1 MNNDIERVLYSE
13 SQIQSR
19 IAEMAKQ
26 IENDY
31 ADKRPVVISVL
42 TGAILFTVDL
52 LEKLDVY
59 TTLDFIDVSS
69 YFGGTESS
77 GRVELVRDL
86 KSDVKGKDILIC
98 EDIIDSGR
106 TLQFLVDLLKKR
118 GAKSIKVA
126 TMLDKPDG
134 RDEAVTVEADYA
146 GFTVPNEFLVGY
158 GLDYDGF
165 YRNLPYVGI
174 LKPAVYSK

>member
-13 SQIQSR
+13 EEIQTR
-19 IAEMAKQ
+19 IGEMAKQ
-26 IENDY
+26 IEKDY
-31 ADKRPVVISVL
+31 ADKRPMVISVL

-52 LEKLDVY
+52 LEKADIY

-69 YFGGTESS
+69 YFGAAESS

-106 TLQFLVDLLKKR
+106 TLQYLVDLLKKR

-126 TMLDKPDG
+126 TMLDKPAG
-134 RDEAVTVEADYA
+134 RDKDVTVEADYA
-146 GFTVPNEFLVGY
+146 GFLVPNEFLVGY
-158 GLDYDGF
+158 GLDYDGY

-174 LKPAVYSK
+174 LKKEVYSK

>member
-13 SQIQSR
+13 DQIQTR

-26 IENDY
+26 IETDY
-31 ADKRPVVISVL
+31 ADKCPVVISVL

-52 LEKLDVY
+52 LEKLDLY

-106 TLQFLVDLLKKR
+106 TLQFLVDLLKER

-126 TMLDKPDG
+126 TMLDKPEG

-174 LKPAVYSK
+174 LKPAVYTK